1 MVMTRADDRV
11 AAAAA
16 AKPFEW
22 EALLSQGRM
31 QTSLVRRAVRIT
43 LFYAAF
49 AAIWIYLSDKMVGHF
64 ADDQAEM
71 VDLNTYKGL
80 AFVLVTSALL
90 LVAIL
95 GVFGRLDR
103 AYRGLEAHKAEV
115 ARFSRLFEALSEI
128 NHASLWA
135 TSRDDLFHRVC
146 EALVRHGGFRMAWI
160 GWESDPPGRLLP
172 VAECG
177 DRDGY
182 LQKITVSTLD
192 DDLGRGPSGTAF
204 RTARP
209 AVRNDVLGDSASGP
223 WHAHMKEH
231 GYLATAGFPVREGSE
246 VKGVLSVYA
255 GEVGFFHDRE
265 IELLARAAAN
275 LSYAIDRFRRKR
287 LRELAEKQA
296 HTERQLSQAMIEA
309 MPGLVFL
316 FDAKLRYLRWN
327 RNTESITGYSSREMT
342 TLSPLDFFEPAEQP
356 RIQRRIAQALEQ
368 GEALVEAN
376 LRTRE
381 GRLLPYT
388 LTGRR
393 IEIDGQ
399 PCILGMGVPRIQ
411 RPAGAPD
418 TGGGPAPA

>member
-1 MVMTRADDRV
+1 MAMTQGDDLSAG
-11 AAAAA
+11 AAAAR
-16 AKPFEW
+16 PFEW
-22 EALLSQGRM
+22 EALLSQGRL
-31 QTSLVRRAVRIT
+31 QTSLLRRAVRIT
-43 LFYAAF
+43 LFYAVF
-49 AAIWIYLSDKMVGHF
+49 ASIWIYLSDKVAGRL
-64 ADDQAEM
+64 ANDLAEM
-71 VDLNTYKGL
+71 ADLNTYKGL
-80 AFVLVTSALL
+80 AFVVVTSALL
-90 LVAIL
+90 LALIL

-103 AYRGLEAHKAEV
+103 AYRGLEARKAEV

-135 TSRDDLFHRVC
+135 TSRDDLFLRVS
-146 EALVRHGGFRMAWI
+146 EALVRQGGFRMAWV

-172 VAECG
+172 VAEFG

-209 AVRNDVLGDSASGP
+209 AVRNDVLADSASSP
-223 WHAHMKEH
+223 WHAHMKAH
-231 GYLATAGFPVREGSE
+231 GYLATAAFPIREGSE

-275 LSYAIDRFRRKR
+275 LSYAIDRFRRKH

-296 HTERQLSQAMIEA
+296 QTERQLSQAMIDA
-309 MPGLVFL
+309 MPGIVYL
-316 FDAKLRYLRWN
+316 FDTNMRYLRWN
-327 RNTESITGYSSREMT
+327 RNTEAITGYSGRDMAT
-342 TLSPLDFFEPAEQP
+342 MSPLDFFEPAEHP

-368 GEALVEAN
+368 GEASMEAN
-376 LRTRE
+376 LRTRD

-399 PCILGMGVPRIQ
+399 PCILGMGVARIE
-411 RPAGAPD
+411 RRADGPD